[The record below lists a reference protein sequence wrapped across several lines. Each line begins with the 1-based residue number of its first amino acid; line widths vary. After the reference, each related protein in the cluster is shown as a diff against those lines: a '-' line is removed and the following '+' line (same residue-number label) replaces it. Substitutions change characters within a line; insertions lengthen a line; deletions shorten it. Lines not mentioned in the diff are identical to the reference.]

1 MITHHSV
8 AQLASR
14 YQHCSAT
21 RVVTSCVLTPA
32 GNEAHVLR
40 PLTSVLVC
48 YRQSIGNKV
57 LSIFTLTSLKTSLPL
72 KSRRRLCFVEN
83 ARKELVTYVNVIVLC
98 LLDLCLRSYPPSW
111 SDRRALFRR
120 DSSSKVQWDP

>member
-72 KSRRRLCFVEN
+72 KSRRRLCFM
-83 ARKELVTYVNVIVLC
+83 
-98 LLDLCLRSYPPSW
+98 
-111 SDRRALFRR
+111 
-120 DSSSKVQWDP
+120 